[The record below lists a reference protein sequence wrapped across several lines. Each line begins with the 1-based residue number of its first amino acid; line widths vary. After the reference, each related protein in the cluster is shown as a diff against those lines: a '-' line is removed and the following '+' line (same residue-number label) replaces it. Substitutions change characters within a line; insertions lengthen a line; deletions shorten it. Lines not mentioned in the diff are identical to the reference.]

1 MGRADIA
8 TLSEISFGV
17 RLCLHPS
24 AQRRGRR
31 VMPKFLNA
39 HPSRFLSH
47 HVGRDAPLRVLE
59 RALGHL
65 IALFSF
71 ALRAQSLRGHN
82 GEVVRIAKKMGDA
95 FASVTSST
103 CLLRPVKLRR
113 ASPTVR
119 TLQ

>member
-1 MGRADIA
+1 
-8 TLSEISFGV
+8 
-17 RLCLHPS
+17 
-24 AQRRGRR
+24 
-31 VMPKFLNA
+31 MPKFLNA

-82 GEVVRIAKKMGDA
+82 GEVVLIAKKCGDA
-95 FASVTSST
+95 CAPCHFVHLLTSSRET
-103 CLLRPVKLRR
+103 ATSVSDAPYCPIETEYRI
-113 ASPTVR
+113 AAFSS
-119 TLQ
+119 

>member
-71 ALRAQSLRGHN
+71 SLRFAGWILEFHESDEPHADCRCSN
-82 GEVVRIAKKMGDA
+82 RI
-95 FASVTSST
+95 
-103 CLLRPVKLRR
+103 
-113 ASPTVR
+113 
-119 TLQ
+119 